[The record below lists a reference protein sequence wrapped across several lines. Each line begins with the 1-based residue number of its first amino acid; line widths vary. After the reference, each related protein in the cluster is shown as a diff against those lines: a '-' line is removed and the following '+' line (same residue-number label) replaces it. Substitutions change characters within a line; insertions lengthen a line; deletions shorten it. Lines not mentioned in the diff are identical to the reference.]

1 MPLQKWFLAV
11 MLMLNAKKGLSAL
24 QLSRDLSVNK
34 NTAWRITMQI
44 RKAMTQAEQRNLL
57 TGIVEMDETYVGGKP
72 RKGTKGDGDDGKHKT
87 GRGTKKAPV
96 IGAVERGG
104 NVTAKAV
111 AKDKMKGRH
120 MRAFVRDH
128 IDTSKASLITD
139 EYKAYLGMAK
149 VLPHAVI
156 KHADW
161 YVDGDIHTNTIEG
174 FWALLKRGMFGQF
187 HSVSRRHLQ
196 RYVDEFLLP
205 LQPAQGRSLRGLR
218 SHHQSRTRSEGMSKK
233 PLKVVAG
240 APDRPLVIGGV
251 EIPCYVLEDETRVLS
266 QRGLQTGIGMGSGG
280 PRRNIGAPRM
290 AEFIQ
295 GLGEKGTEIND
306 LTARLT
312 SPIEFQPPTGGRT
325 AYAYPAELLVEVCE
339 IILDAYQAKVLH
351 RQQETYCEARLCSRS
366 RPHKIRHY
374 RPCR

>member
-1 MPLQKWFLAV
+1 MNIIQVFERFPTQQDCISHLEAARWGDKPSCPYCGSLNTARNQHRHRCYACKTSFSVTVGTIFHHTHMPLQKWFLAV

-72 RKGTKGDGDDGKHKT
+72 RKGTKGDGDGGKHKS

-96 IGAVERGG
+96 VGAVERGG

-120 MRAFVRDH
+120 MRAFVRDR

-139 EYKAYLGMAK
+139 EYKAYLRMAR
-149 VLPHAVI
+149 VLPHSVI

-196 RYVDEFLLP
+196 RYIDEFCY
-205 LQPAQGRSLRGLR
+205 RYNLRNADGD
-218 SHHQSRTRSEGMSKK
+218 
-233 PLKVVAG
+233 VA
-240 APDRPLVIGGV
+240 
-251 EIPCYVLEDETRVLS
+251 
-266 QRGLQTGIGMGSGG
+266 
-280 PRRNIGAPRM
+280 
-290 AEFIQ
+290 F
-295 GLGEKGTEIND
+295 D
-306 LTARLT
+306 LTINRAL
-312 SPIEFQPPTGGRT
+312 G
-325 AYAYPAELLVEVCE
+325 V
-339 IILDAYQAKVLH
+339 
-351 RQQETYCEARLCSRS
+351 
-366 RPHKIRHY
+366 
-374 RPCR
+374 

>member
-1 MPLQKWFLAV
+1 MNIMQVFERFPTQQDCIAHLEAARWGDKPSCPYCGSLNTAPNQHRHRCYDCKTSFSVTVGTIFHHTHMPLQKWFLAV

-57 TGIVEMDETYVGGKP
+57 TGIIEMDETYVGGKP
-72 RKGTKGDGDDGKHKT
+72 RKGTKGDGDGGKHKP

-96 IGAVERGG
+96 VGAVERGG

-120 MRAFVRDH
+120 MRAFVKNR

-196 RYVDEFLLP
+196 KYVDEFCYRYNLRKADPFAAFDLTIN
-205 LQPAQGRSLRGLR
+205 RGL
-218 SHHQSRTRSEGMSKK
+218 G
-233 PLKVVAG
+233 VA
-240 APDRPLVIGGV
+240 R
-251 EIPCYVLEDETRVLS
+251 
-266 QRGLQTGIGMGSGG
+266 
-280 PRRNIGAPRM
+280 
-290 AEFIQ
+290 
-295 GLGEKGTEIND
+295 
-306 LTARLT
+306 
-312 SPIEFQPPTGGRT
+312 
-325 AYAYPAELLVEVCE
+325 
-339 IILDAYQAKVLH
+339 
-351 RQQETYCEARLCSRS
+351 
-366 RPHKIRHY
+366 
-374 RPCR
+374 